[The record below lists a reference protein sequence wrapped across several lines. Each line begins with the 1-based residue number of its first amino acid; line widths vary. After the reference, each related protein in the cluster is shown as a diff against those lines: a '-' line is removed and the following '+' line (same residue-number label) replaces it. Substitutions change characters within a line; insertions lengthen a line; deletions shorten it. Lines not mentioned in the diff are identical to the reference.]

1 MSVSLT
7 AHDPAPRSPSGEP
20 GGEPSLRLVR
30 RPRPGRWLAIAV
42 AVFGAAW
49 IAYTVIVNPHLHW
62 DIVAQYQFDAV
73 ILAGLWVTVQLTL
86 VSMAVGVAIGV
97 LVAVMQLSESPV
109 LRATASAYTWFFR
122 GTPLL
127 VQLIFWFNLALLFP
141 VIGIGVPFD
150 GPKLVEWQTNQ
161 VITGF
166 VAALLGLSINEGAY
180 MAEIVR
186 AGIQSVDPGQR
197 EAGASLGMSNRQ
209 VLRRVVLPQA
219 MRVIIPPFGNQF
231 VSMLKTTSLVS
242 VIAGADLMTVSQ
254 HLYLANFEV
263 IALLMV
269 ASIWYLVL
277 TTVASVAQ
285 HAIER
290 RYRPGGPPLRRRVLT
305 HLRPGRSAPDRTT
318 ADRIAP
324 DRRAAERTAADG
336 TIPDHTTPA
345 APTAAERQNAQPPG
359 STGRDGQEESA

>member
-1 MSVSLT
+1 MNTDTTPGRPGPPLHKEST
-7 AHDPAPRSPSGEP
+7 GP
-20 GGEPSLRLVR
+20 GGDDDLALRVTR
-30 RPRPGRWLAIAV
+30 RPRPARWFAV
-42 AVFGAAW
+42 AGALLFTGW
-49 IAYTVIVNPHLHW
+49 LTWTVIVNPNLHW
-62 DIVAQYQFDAV
+62 DIVARYQFDAV
-73 ILAGLWVTVQLTL
+73 ILRGLWVTVQLTL
-86 VSMAVGVAIGV
+86 VSMITGIAIGV
-97 LVAVMQLSESPV
+97 LIAVMQLSENPV
-109 LRATASAYTWFFR
+109 LRVIAGAYTWFFR

-141 VIGIGVPFD
+141 VISIGVPFD
-150 GPKLVEWQTNQ
+150 GPKLVEWQTNA

-197 EAGASLGMSNRQ
+197 EAGASIGMSNRQ
-209 VLRRVVLPQA
+209 ILSRVILPQA

-231 VSMLKTTSLVS
+231 ISMLKTTSLVS

-285 HAIER
+285 HFIER
-290 RYRPGGPPLRRRVLT
+290 RYSPGGRPVRRRVLAN
-305 HLRPGRSAPDRTT
+305 LVPGRTGKGAT
-318 ADRIAP
+318 A
-324 DRRAAERTAADG
+324 
-336 TIPDHTTPA
+336 
-345 APTAAERQNAQPPG
+345 
-359 STGRDGQEESA
+359 

>member
-1 MSVSLT
+1 MRLSKDDPPQTVG
-7 AHDPAPRSPSGEP
+7 AADAVRPPAAPARPPAPDRDRPDAATGP
-20 GGEPSLRLVR
+20 DDAFAFRITR
-30 RPRPGRWLAIAV
+30 RPRPGRWCAVVIALAV
-42 AVFGAAW
+42 AGW
-49 IAYTVIVNPHLHW
+49 LGYTVVVNPNLHW
-62 DIVAQYQFDAV
+62 DVIIDYQFDAV
-73 ILAGLWVTVQLTL
+73 ILEGLWVTIQLTL
-86 VSMAVGVAIGV
+86 VSMTAGIAIGV

-109 LRATASAYTWFFR
+109 LRLTASAYTWFFR

-150 GPKLVEWQTNQ
+150 GPKLVEWQTNA

-180 MAEIVR
+180 LAEIVR

-197 EAGASLGMSNRQ
+197 EAGASLGLSNRQ
-209 VLRRVVLPQA
+209 ILTRVVLPQA

-231 VSMLKTTSLVS
+231 ISMLKTTSLVS

-269 ASIWYLVL
+269 ASLWYLAL

-285 HAIER
+285 HFVER
-290 RYRPGGPPLRRRVLT
+290 RYSPGAAPLRRRVLT
-305 HLRPGRSAPDRTT
+305 NLVPGR
-318 ADRIAP
+318 
-324 DRRAAERTAADG
+324 
-336 TIPDHTTPA
+336 
-345 APTAAERQNAQPPG
+345 
-359 STGRDGQEESA
+359 TGKGAVS

>member
-1 MSVSLT
+1 MTELGKNDSSALVT
-7 AHDPAPRSPSGEP
+7 PRP
-20 GGEPSLRLVR
+20 EPSATASDGAGGLALRVTR
-30 RPRPGRWLAIAV
+30 RPRPARWLAVLATLFFAV
-42 AVFGAAW
+42 W
-49 IAYTVIVNPHLHW
+49 LAYTVIVNPHLHW
-62 DIVAQYQFDAV
+62 DVVVDYQFDDRV
-73 ILAGLWVTVQLTL
+73 LKGLWVTVQLTL
-86 VSMAVGVAIGV
+86 ISMAIGIAIGV
-97 LVAVMQLSESPV
+97 LIAVMQLSESPV
-109 LRATASAYTWFFR
+109 LRTVAGAYTWFFR

-141 VIGIGVPFD
+141 VIGIGIPFD
-150 GPKLVEWQTNQ
+150 GPKLVEWQTNA

-197 EAGASLGMSNRQ
+197 EAGESIGMSNRQ
-209 VLRRVVLPQA
+209 ILTRVVLPQA

-231 VSMLKTTSLVS
+231 ISMLKTTSLVS
-242 VIAGADLMTVSQ
+242 VIAGSDLMTVSQ

-285 HAIER
+285 HFVER
-290 RYRPGGPPLRRRVLT
+290 RYNPGAAPLRRRVLT
-305 HLRPGRSAPDRTT
+305 QLVPGRTGKGAP
-318 ADRIAP
+318 A
-324 DRRAAERTAADG
+324 
-336 TIPDHTTPA
+336 
-345 APTAAERQNAQPPG
+345 
-359 STGRDGQEESA
+359 

>member
-1 MSVSLT
+1 MTELGKNDSSAL
-7 AHDPAPRSPSGEP
+7 AAPRPGPSATVADGA
-20 GGEPSLRLVR
+20 GGLALRVTR
-30 RPRPGRWLAIAV
+30 RPRPARWMAVLATLFFAV
-42 AVFGAAW
+42 W
-49 IAYTVIVNPHLHW
+49 LAYTVIVNPHLHW
-62 DIVAQYQFDAV
+62 DVVVDYQFDDRV
-73 ILAGLWVTVQLTL
+73 LKGLWVTVQLTL
-86 VSMAVGVAIGV
+86 ISMVVGIAIGV
-97 LVAVMQLSESPV
+97 LIAVMQLSESPV
-109 LRATASAYTWFFR
+109 LRTVAGAYTWFFR

-141 VIGIGVPFD
+141 VIGIGIPFD
-150 GPKLVEWQTNQ
+150 GPKLVEWQTNA

-197 EAGASLGMSNRQ
+197 EAGESIGMSNRQ
-209 VLRRVVLPQA
+209 ILTRVVLPQA

-231 VSMLKTTSLVS
+231 ISMLKTTSLVS
-242 VIAGADLMTVSQ
+242 VIAGSDLMTVSQ

-285 HAIER
+285 HFVER
-290 RYRPGGPPLRRRVLT
+290 RYNPGAAPLRRRVLT
-305 HLRPGRSAPDRTT
+305 QLVPGRTGKGASA
-318 ADRIAP
+318 
-324 DRRAAERTAADG
+324 
-336 TIPDHTTPA
+336 
-345 APTAAERQNAQPPG
+345 
-359 STGRDGQEESA
+359 

>member
-1 MSVSLT
+1 MTGSGPAADSAPPADPVAGDALALKVT
-7 AHDPAPRSPSGEP
+7 A
-20 GGEPSLRLVR
+20 
-30 RPRPGRWLAIAV
+30 RPRPGRWLAVAA
-42 AVFGAAW
+42 AVFFAVW
-49 IAYTVIVNPHLHW
+49 LAYTVVVNPNLHW
-62 DIVAQYQFDAV
+62 DIVVEYQFDQR

-86 VSMAVGVAIGV
+86 VSMAVGIAIGV

-109 LRATASAYTWFFR
+109 LRVIASAYTWFFR

-141 VIGIGVPFD
+141 VIGIGIPFD
-150 GPKLVEWQTNQ
+150 GPKLVEWQTNA

-197 EAGASLGMSNRQ
+197 EAGESIGMSNRQ
-209 VLRRVVLPQA
+209 VLTRVVLPQA

-231 VSMLKTTSLVS
+231 ISMLKTTSLVS
-242 VIAGADLMTVSQ
+242 VIAGSDLMTVSQ

-277 TTVASVAQ
+277 TTVASVIQ
-285 HAIER
+285 HFVER
-290 RYRPGGPPLRRRVLT
+290 RYNPAAVPVRRRVLAN
-305 HLRPGRSAPDRTT
+305 LVPGRTGKGAT
-318 ADRIAP
+318 A
-324 DRRAAERTAADG
+324 
-336 TIPDHTTPA
+336 
-345 APTAAERQNAQPPG
+345 
-359 STGRDGQEESA
+359 

>member
-1 MSVSLT
+1 MNTDTNPHGT
-7 AHDPAPRSPSGEP
+7 AAGHAPAGAPDQDDDLA
-20 GGEPSLRLVR
+20 LRVTR
-30 RPRPGRWLAIAV
+30 RPRPGHWLAV
-42 AVFGAAW
+42 LAAALFTAW
-49 IAYTVIVNPHLHW
+49 LAYTVIVNPHLHW
-62 DIVAQYQFDAV
+62 DVVVDHLFDGV
-73 ILAGLWVTVQLTL
+73 ILEGLWVTVQLTL
-86 VSMAVGVAIGV
+86 ISMAAGVAIGV
-97 LVAVMQLSESPV
+97 LIAVMQLSGSPV
-109 LRATASAYTWFFR
+109 LRLTAGAYTWFFR

-150 GPKLVEWQTNQ
+150 GPKFVEWQTNL

-197 EAGASLGMSNRQ
+197 EAGASIGMSNRRI
-209 VLRRVVLPQA
+209 LTRIILPQA

-231 VSMLKTTSLVS
+231 ISMLKTTSLVS

-277 TTVASVAQ
+277 TTLASVAQ
-285 HAIER
+285 HFIER
-290 RYRPGGPPLRRRVLT
+290 HYTPGAAPLRRRVLGD
-305 HLRPGRSAPDRTT
+305 LVPGRTGRAQGADRT
-318 ADRIAP
+318 
-324 DRRAAERTAADG
+324 
-336 TIPDHTTPA
+336 PA
-345 APTAAERQNAQPPG
+345 KEGA
-359 STGRDGQEESA
+359 S

>member
-1 MSVSLT
+1 MNTDMTHHGPTDSAPGKTPSPGK
-7 AHDPAPRSPSGEP
+7 APAPAASGATHQE
-20 GGEPSLRLVR
+20 EDLSLEVTG
-30 RPRPGRWLAIAV
+30 RPRPGRWLAVLAAV
-42 AVFGAAW
+42 LCAVW
-49 IAYTVIVNPHLHW
+49 LAYTVVVNPNLHW
-62 DIVAQYQFDAV
+62 DVIAKYQFDGV
-73 ILAGLWVTVQLTL
+73 ILKGLWVTVQLTL
-86 VSMAVGVAIGV
+86 ISQAVGIAIGV
-97 LVAVMQLSESPV
+97 VTAVMQLSDSPV
-109 LRATASAYTWFFR
+109 LRLTAGAYTWFFR

-141 VIGIGVPFD
+141 EISIGVPFD
-150 GPKLVEWQTNQ
+150 GPKLVSWQSNQ

-197 EAGASLGMSNRQ
+197 EAGASLGMSHRKI
-209 VLRRVVLPQA
+209 LTRIVLPQA

-231 VSMLKTTSLVS
+231 ISMLKTTSLVS

-285 HAIER
+285 HAVER
-290 RYRPGGPPLRRRVLT
+290 RFSPGAAPPLRRRVLAN
-305 HLRPGRSAPDRTT
+305 LVPGRVTKE
-318 ADRIAP
+318 
-324 DRRAAERTAADG
+324 AA
-336 TIPDHTTPA
+336 
-345 APTAAERQNAQPPG
+345 
-359 STGRDGQEESA
+359 S